1 MSVPHNLVLASVAGL
16 TWYAAAGGWA
26 VITVV
31 NPPDVLQAGATYRI
45 EYVVRQHG
53 VTLLQGLRGTVM
65 MQPGGSS
72 ADASSLSVSSE
83 PGQAAGH
90 YVATLRVPDT
100 DRLNLSI
107 RSGFSGNGWGDL
119 SLMSIPVVRPGKALP
134 TVAESERGHRL
145 FVAKGC
151 GTCHVNGDVPEFATM
166 NRVVAA
172 GPELTGR
179 RLEAA
184 YVRQRLTNPSSL
196 PKLGDS
202 PVRMPD
208 LALSEGEVNALVAFI
223 SGGSERAAR
232 QESRA
237 DAKGGSPR

>member
-1 MSVPHNLVLASVAGL
+1 MSVLQKLVIASIAGL
-16 TWYAAAGGWA
+16 GSYSVAGGWA

-31 NPPDVLQAGATYRI
+31 NPPDQLQAGGTYRI

-53 VTLLQGLRGTVM
+53 VTLLQGLRGSIVVQAGATGAEASPVTVASD
-65 MQPGGSS
+65 PG
-72 ADASSLSVSSE
+72 AS
-83 PGQAAGH
+83 AGH
-90 YVATLRVPDT
+90 YTATIRIPDT
-100 DRLNLSI
+100 ERVTLGI

-119 SLMSIPVVRPGKALP
+119 TLMAIPVVRRGQPLP
-134 TVAESERGHRL
+134 TVAEADRGHQL

-151 GTCHVNGDVPEFATM
+151 GTCHVNGDVPEFAAL
-166 NRVVAA
+166 NRVTGV

-208 LALSEGEVNALVAFI
+208 LALSDGEVNALVALI
-223 SGGSERAAR
+223 SGGTERATR
-232 QESRA
+232 
-237 DAKGGSPR
+237 